1 MLYAVVLIGI
11 LVTLLGVS
19 VARSLRV
26 KTKADFVVAGRRLT
40 WPVLVFT
47 LLSSWIGAGSL
58 FAGAE
63 NAYYNGFA
71 ALWQPAGG
79 WAGLLVIA
87 FVAGRAR
94 RFAQY
99 TVPDLLEAR
108 YDKFARLFGTLA
120 IVIAYISITSYQFRA
135 GGDILHLIF
144 PDSIGRELGM
154 YIIAAFVITFT
165 ALAGM
170 SSVAYLDLVIG
181 LLVTVTACI
190 ALPVLVGVAGGWS
203 GVQAALPGSH
213 FALLGPVDSPRPCAY
228 WYQALNY
235 FLPTLFL
242 LVGNQAMYQK
252 FFSARTER
260 DAKISVAGWIVGL
273 LVLETVIVALAVV
286 GSALYR
292 DAVPREIIPVAAR
305 NGLPALLGALLLGGV
320 FAKVISTGNNYLFS
334 PASNLIHDVYHRF
347 LNPGAT
353 ERQILLVS
361 RLAVVLLGVVAVV
374 LAAHTESILRMALYA
389 YTVYGAGVTPVV
401 LAAFFWKRANAR
413 GALASIL
420 VGTAISVGWNLVAN
434 LEATNGFVAFT
445 KEVDAVIPAL
455 IFSVLAL
462 VLVSLATPPPA
473 EAKWRAVMPAR
484 PIGGPKEAAA

>member
-1 MLYAVVLIGI
+1 MLYAVVLIAI

-19 VARSLRV
+19 IYRSLGV
-26 KTKADFVVAGRRLT
+26 KTKADFVLAGRKLT

-63 NAYYNGFA
+63 NAFKNGFA
-71 ALWQPAGG
+71 SLWLPAGG

-87 FVAGRAR
+87 FIAGRAR

-120 IVIAYISITSYQFRA
+120 IVIAYTSIVSYQFRA

-144 PDSIGRELGM
+144 PEAIGRQEGM
-154 YIIAAFVITFT
+154 YIIAVFVVLFT

-181 LLVTVTACI
+181 LLVTVTACL
-190 ALPVLVGVAGGWS
+190 ALPLLIGTAGGWA
-203 GVQAALPGSH
+203 GVRAALPETH
-213 FALLGPVDSPRPCAY
+213 FTTLGTLA
-228 WYQALNY
+228 WYQALNF
-235 FLPTLFL
+235 FLPTMFL
-242 LVGNQAMYQK
+242 LLGNQAMYQK
-252 FFSARTER
+252 FFSAKTER
-260 DAKISVAGWIVGL
+260 DAKLSVLGWIVGTV
-273 LVLETVIVALAVV
+273 VLETVIVALAVV
-286 GSALYR
+286 GSSMYK
-292 DAVPREIIPVAAR
+292 DAVPREIIPVSAR
-305 NGLPALLGALLLGGV
+305 QGLPALLGALLLGGV

-334 PASNLIHDVYHRF
+334 PASNLIHDIYHRF
-347 LNPGAT
+347 LNPQAS
-353 ERQILLVS
+353 ERQLLLYS
-361 RLAVVLLGVVAVV
+361 RLFVIGLGVVAVV

-420 VGTAISVGWNLVAN
+420 VGTAISVAWTYAAS
-434 LEATNGFVAFT
+434 LEPTTEFLRLAHD
-445 KEVDAVIPAL
+445 VDAVIPAL
-455 IFSVLAL
+455 IFSLSAL
-462 VLVSLATPPPA
+462 VLVSLATPPPPA
-473 EAKWRAVMPAR
+473 EKWQTVMPA
-484 PIGGPKEAAA
+484 A

>member
-11 LVTLLGVS
+11 LAVLLAVS
-19 VARSLRV
+19 IARSFSV
-26 KTKADFVVAGRRLT
+26 KTKADFVVAGRKLA

-63 NAYYNGFA
+63 NAFQNGFA
-71 ALWQPAGG
+71 SLWQPAGG
-79 WAGLLVIA
+79 WVGLIVVVLI
-87 FVAGRAR
+87 AGRAR

-108 YDKFARLFGTLA
+108 YDRFARLFGTLA

-144 PDSIGRELGM
+144 PETIGRETGM
-154 YIIAAFVITFT
+154 YIIGIFVITFT

-181 LLVTVTACI
+181 LLVTITACL
-190 ALPVLVGVAGGWS
+190 ALPVLIGTAGGWE
-203 GVQAALPGSH
+203 GVRAALPATH
-213 FALLGPVDSPRPCAY
+213 FQVLGHLK
-228 WYQALNY
+228 WYQALNF
-235 FLPTLFL
+235 FLPVLFL
-242 LVGNQAMYQK
+242 LLGNQAMYQK
-252 FFSARTER
+252 FFSARSER
-260 DAKISVAGWIVGL
+260 DAKISVVGWILGT
-273 LVLETVIVALAVV
+273 LVLETVIIALAVV
-286 GSALYR
+286 GSAIYR
-292 DAVPREIIPVAAR
+292 NQPNLEPREIIPVAAR
-305 NGLPALLGALLLGGV
+305 LGLPVLLGAFFLGGI

-347 LNPGAT
+347 LRPRAT
-353 ERQILLVS
+353 EKEILIFS
-361 RLAVVLLGVVAVV
+361 RLAVILLGVVAVY

-389 YTVYGAGVTPVV
+389 YTVYGAAVTPVV

-420 VGTAISVGWNLVAN
+420 VGTGISIGWNLIAN
-434 LEATNGFVAFT
+434 LTSEHPFVAFT
-445 KEVDAVIPAL
+445 KEVDAVIPAVV
-455 IFSVLAL
+455 FSFLAL
-462 VLVSLATPPPA
+462 VLVSLATAPPP
-473 EAKWRAVMPAR
+473 EEKWRAVMP
-484 PIGGPKEAAA
+484 KEAAA

>member
-1 MLYAVVLIGI
+1 MLYAVVLVGI

-19 VARSLRV
+19 IHRSFFV
-26 KTKADFVVAGRRLT
+26 KTKADFVLAGRQLS

-63 NAYYNGFA
+63 NAFHNGFA

-79 WAGLLVIA
+79 WAGLAVIA
-87 FVAGRAR
+87 LVAGRAR

-108 YDKFARLFGTLA
+108 YNRFARLFGTLA
-120 IVIAYISITSYQFRA
+120 IVVAYTSITSYQFRA
-135 GGDILHLIF
+135 GGDILNLIW
-144 PDSIGRELGM
+144 PQTIGSQQGM

-170 SSVAYLDLVIG
+170 SSVAYLDFIIG

-190 ALPVLVGVAGGWS
+190 ALPVLIGAAGGWS
-203 GVQAALPGSH
+203 GVRAALPESH
-213 FALLGPVDSPRPCAY
+213 FTLLGSFR
-228 WYQALNY
+228 WYQVLNY
-235 FLPTLFL
+235 FLPVMFL
-242 LVGNQAMYQK
+242 LLGNQAMYQK
-252 FFSARTER
+252 FFSARSER
-260 DAKISVAGWIVGL
+260 DAKISVLGWIIGTL
-273 LVLETVIVALAVV
+273 LLETVIVALAVV
-286 GSALYR
+286 GSALFT
-292 DAVPREIIPVAAR
+292 DAVPRRIIPVAAR
-305 NGLPALLGALLLGGV
+305 SGLPALLGALLMGGI

-353 ERQILLVS
+353 ERQILVFS
-361 RLAVVLLGVVAVV
+361 RLVVVALGVAAVL

-401 LAAFFWKRANAR
+401 LAAFFWRRANAQ
-413 GALASIL
+413 GALASIV
-420 VGTAISVGWNLVAN
+420 VGTVVSIGWNLVASYGP
-434 LEATNGFVAFT
+434 EGSAFVSLSR
-445 KEVDAVIPAL
+445 EVDAVIPAL
-455 IFSVLAL
+455 IFSL
-462 VLVSLATPPPA
+462 VCLIGVSLLTPPPP
-473 EAKWRAVMPAR
+473 EEKWRTVMP
-484 PIGGPKEAAA
+484 KET

>member
-1 MLYAVVLIGI
+1 MLYAVVVIAI
-11 LVTLLGVS
+11 LATLLSVS
-19 VARSLRV
+19 IYRSFAV
-26 KTKADFVVAGRRLT
+26 KTKADFMVAGRKLT

-63 NAYYNGFA
+63 NAFHNGLS
-71 ALWQPAGG
+71 ALWLPAGG
-79 WAGLLVIA
+79 WFGLIVIA
-87 FVAGRAR
+87 LIAGRAR

-108 YDKFARLFGTLA
+108 YDRFARLFGTLA

-144 PDSIGRELGM
+144 PGTIEKQMGT

-170 SSVAYLDLVIG
+170 ASVAYLDLVIG
-181 LLVTVTACI
+181 LLVSVTACL
-190 ALPVLVGVAGGWS
+190 ALPALIGTAGGWE
-203 GVQAALPGSH
+203 GVRAGLPENH
-213 FALLGPVDSPRPCAY
+213 FTALGPFR
-228 WYQALNY
+228 WYQVLN
-235 FLPTLFL
+235 FVLPTMFL

-252 FFSARTER
+252 FFSARSER
-260 DAKISVAGWIVGL
+260 DAKLSVIGWIVGT
-273 LVLETVIVALAVV
+273 VILETVIVVLAVV
-286 GSALYR
+286 GSAIYK
-292 DAVPREIIPVAAR
+292 DATPREIIPYAAR
-305 NGLPALLGALLLGGV
+305 NGLPQLLGALLLGGV

-347 LNPGAT
+347 LNPQAS
-353 ERQILLVS
+353 ERQILLFS
-361 RLAVVLLGVVAVV
+361 RLIVVALGVLAVF

-389 YTVYGAGVTPVV
+389 YTVYGAGITPVV

-420 VGTAISVGWNLVAN
+420 VGTAISIGWSLVAQMQSQS
-434 LEATNGFVAFT
+434 AFVALT
-445 KEVDAVIPAL
+445 KDVDAVVPAVV
-455 IFSVLAL
+455 FSVLAL
-462 VLVSLATPPPA
+462 VVVSLATPAPA
-473 EAKWRAVMPAR
+473 EEKWRTVMA
-484 PIGGPKEAAA
+484 EA

>member
-11 LVTLLGVS
+11 LLTLLVVS
-19 VARSLRV
+19 IHRSFLV
-26 KTKADFVVAGRRLT
+26 KTKADFVVAGRQLT

-63 NAYYNGFA
+63 NAFYNGVA

-79 WAGLLVIA
+79 WAGLIVI
-87 FVAGRAR
+87 VLIAGRAR

-108 YDKFARLFGTLA
+108 YDRFARLFGTLA
-120 IVIAYISITSYQFRA
+120 IVIAYTSITSYQFRA

-144 PDSIGRELGM
+144 PEAIGRQNGM
-154 YIIAAFVITFT
+154 YIIGTFVITFT

-181 LLVTVTACI
+181 LLVTVTACA

-203 GVQAALPGSH
+203 GVQAALPENH
-213 FALLGPVDSPRPCAY
+213 FTVLGPWR

-235 FLPTLFL
+235 FLPVLFL
-242 LVGNQAMYQK
+242 LLGNQAMYQK
-252 FFSARTER
+252 FFSARSER
-260 DAKISVAGWIVGL
+260 DAKISVAGWIVGT
-273 LVLETVIVALAVV
+273 LVLETVIVLLAVV
-286 GSALYR
+286 GSSLYQ

-305 NGLPALLGALLLGGV
+305 AGLPSLLGAVLLGGV
-320 FAKVISTGNNYLFS
+320 FAKVIATGNNYLFS

-347 LNPGAT
+347 VNPGAG
-353 ERQILLVS
+353 ERQILLFS
-361 RLAVVLLGVVAVV
+361 RVIVIALGVVAVM

-401 LAAFFWKRANAR
+401 LAAFFWKRATAR

-420 VGTAISVGWNLVAN
+420 VGTAISIGWNLMATYGP
-434 LEATNGFVAFT
+434 EASAFAGFT
-445 KEVDAVIPAL
+445 REVDAVIPAL
-455 IFSVLAL
+455 VFSVAFL
-462 VLVSLATPPPA
+462 VGVSLASSPPA
-473 EAKWRAVMPAR
+473 EEKWRAVMP
-484 PIGGPKEAAA
+484 KEAEA

>member
-1 MLYAVVLIGI
+1 MLHAAVLIGI
-11 LVTLLGVS
+11 LGTLLAVS
-19 VARSLRV
+19 IYRSFFV
-26 KTKADFVVAGRRLT
+26 KTKADFVVAGRRLA

-63 NAYYNGFA
+63 NAFYNGFA
-71 ALWQPAGG
+71 SLWLPAGG
-79 WAGLLVIA
+79 WAGLVVIA
-87 FVAGRAR
+87 LIAGRAR

-108 YDKFARLFGTLA
+108 YDPFARLFGTLA
-120 IVIAYISITSYQFRA
+120 IVIAYTSITSYQFRA

-144 PDSIGRELGM
+144 PDAIGRQEGM

-181 LLVTVTACI
+181 LLVTVTACV
-190 ALPVLVGVAGGWS
+190 ALPVLVGTAGGWS
-203 GVQAALPGSH
+203 GVRASLPDNH
-213 FALLGPVDSPRPCAY
+213 FAVLGPLR
-228 WYQALNY
+228 WYQALNF
-235 FLPTLFL
+235 FLPTMFL
-242 LVGNQAMYQK
+242 LLGNQAMYQK
-252 FFSARTER
+252 FFSARSER
-260 DAKISVAGWIVGL
+260 DAKIAVGGWIVGT

-286 GSALYR
+286 GSGLYK

-305 NGLPALLGALLLGGV
+305 MGLPSLLGAILLGGV

-347 LNPGAT
+347 LNPQAT
-353 ERQILLVS
+353 ERQILVFS
-361 RLAVVLLGVVAVV
+361 RLVVIGLGALAVL
-374 LAAHTESILRMALYA
+374 LAAHTESILGVALYA

-420 VGTAISVGWNLVAN
+420 VGTAMSIGWNLIAKM
-434 LEATNGFVAFT
+434 ESGSAFVAFT
-445 KEVDAVIPAL
+445 KDVDAVIPAL
-455 IFSVLAL
+455 IFSLLAL
-462 VLVSLATPPPA
+462 VLVSLATAPPA
-473 EAKWRAVMPAR
+473 EQKWRAVMPKKAV
-484 PIGGPKEAAA
+484 A

>member
-1 MLYAVVLIGI
+1 MLYAAVLIGI
-11 LVTLLGVS
+11 LATLLAVS
-19 VARSLRV
+19 IHRSLAV

-63 NAYYNGFA
+63 NAFHNGFA

-79 WAGLLVIA
+79 WAGLALITV
-87 FVAGRAR
+87 VAARAR

-108 YDKFARLFGTLA
+108 YDHFARVFGTLA
-120 IVIAYISITSYQFRA
+120 IVIAYTSITSYQFRA

-144 PDSIGRELGM
+144 PEAISRELGM
-154 YIIAAFVITFT
+154 YVIAAFVITFT

-170 SSVAYLDLVIG
+170 SSVAYLDLIIG
-181 LLVTVTACI
+181 LLVTVTACA
-190 ALPVLVGVAGGWS
+190 ALPLLVGEAGGWS
-203 GVQAALPGSH
+203 GVRAALPENH
-213 FALLGPVDSPRPCAY
+213 FAVLGPLR
-228 WYQALNY
+228 WYQALNF
-235 FLPTLFL
+235 FLPTMFL
-242 LVGNQAMYQK
+242 LLGNQAMYQK
-252 FFSARTER
+252 FFSARSER
-260 DAKISVAGWIVGL
+260 DAKISVAGWIVGT

-286 GSALYR
+286 GSGLYKT
-292 DAVPREIIPVAAR
+292 AVPREIIAVAAHS
-305 NGLPALLGALLLGGV
+305 GLPQLLGALLLGGV

-347 LNPGAT
+347 LNPKAS
-353 ERQILLVS
+353 ERQILVSS
-361 RLAVVLLGVVAVV
+361 RLIVIGLGIVAVV
-374 LAAHTESILRMALYA
+374 LAAHTQSILRMALYA

-420 VGTAISVGWNLVAN
+420 VGTAISIGWNLLSSYGPAGNSLVV
-434 LEATNGFVAFT
+434 FSRQ
-445 KEVDAVIPAL
+445 VDAVIPAL
-455 IFSVLAL
+455 IFSLACL
-462 VLVSLATPPPA
+462 VGVSLLTAPPP
-473 EAKWRAVMPAR
+473 EEKWRAVMPR
-484 PIGGPKEAAA
+484 EASA